1 MFGLSRLPLKIR
13 FCNSGGHVSDNTI
26 SPGFILTEATRR
38 HMEAEP
44 ALKDKVLAKNML
56 KLLGEPNDVA
66 YCATWLANDEASY
79 VTGGNF
85 PVDAG
90 GTAW

>member
-1 MFGLSRLPLKIR
+1 
-13 FCNSGGHVSDNTI
+13 
-26 SPGFILTEATRR
+26 
-38 HMEAEP
+38 MEAEP